1 MHSAEKLNLN
11 RGGGGRGWGGA
22 PLGVDPACRGC
33 GTCHDR
39 LDVIGEIDWPR
50 LTSWINIGRE
60 RKGGRLPRF
69 KAVNWPRRI
78 YNAMVFH
85 RSSLPFRSC
94 LPSREFC
101 FFDGFFFGNARINSG
116 VLFFFFI
123 DFATDSSD
131 LIKVYLRSKLVHYYI
146 RIIDENFSVFN
157 ISLRVGKLRIFEQS
171 CFKRN
176 IICYPQLLQFRTIT
190 LN

>member
-1 MHSAEKLNLN
+1 MHSVEKLNLN
-11 RGGGGRGWGGA
+11 RGGGGGRGWGGA

-101 FFDGFFFGNARINSG
+101 FFDGFFFRDARINSG
-116 VLFFFFI
+116 VLYFFFYRFCLWFKWPDQSI
-123 DFATDSSD
+123 SS
-131 LIKVYLRSKLVHYYI
+131 I
-146 RIIDENFSVFN
+146 E
-157 ISLRVGKLRIFEQS
+157 ISSLLHSYNRWEFFRV
-171 CFKRN
+171 
-176 IICYPQLLQFRTIT
+176 
-190 LN
+190 